1 MKQVFL
7 LLLMAGMLA
16 SCASMRTSSGHSNNE
31 NWSKPLLGE
40 WRLFEDRS
48 PDSLQ
53 YRSFVF
59 NDDGTFIS
67 EVVRGVRRNYYN
79 SGSYWMINDSTL
91 VTVHDDGN
99 KNYSNA
105 GNVYTVNV
113 DSDGFRLRGFFRYP
127 ISRAGMASA
136 SWIDERWGR

>member
-7 LLLMAGMLA
+7 LLMVAGMLA

-31 NWSKPLLGE
+31 DWRQPLLGE
-40 WRLFEDRS
+40 WRLVEDS
-48 PDSLQ
+48 PSDSLQ
-53 YRSFVF
+53 YRTFVF
-59 NDDGTFIS
+59 HEDGTFIS
-67 EVVRGVRRNYYN
+67 EVVRGIRRNYYN
-79 SGSYWMINDSTL
+79 SGNYWMINDSTL

-113 DSDGFRLRGFFRYP
+113 DDQRFRLRGFFRYP
-127 ISRAGMASA
+127 ISRAGMAS
-136 SWIDERWGR
+136 SVWIDEYWRR